1 MRALLKKIRRAF
13 SSGTLIDHYFRSK
26 SFRVSISL
34 LLSLALN
41 IVYLIFNLASGIKYG
56 SIEFIAVAMYYALH
70 ICIRYIILK
79 RSHIPLTEREERSA
93 CKRGGLLLL
102 FADVLITPMLILGAF
117 ASHAMQYSRLV
128 LIFLGVYAA
137 STLISATV
145 GIVVSGRENIP
156 MRRAAYCVKLASG
169 AVSGFNLASALLAN
183 FISDESASETL
194 TVIFGIIVFISV
206 LCLSFIMIFSTATA
220 ERSL

>member
-1 MRALLKKIRRAF
+1 MRALLYKIRRAF
-13 SSGTLIDHYFRSK
+13 SSGTLIDHYFQNK
-26 SFRVSISL
+26 SFRVSVSL

-41 IVYLIFNLASGIKYG
+41 VIYLIFNLASGIKYG
-56 SIEFIAVAMYYALH
+56 SIEFIAVSLYYALH

-79 RSHIPLTEREERSA
+79 RSHVPLTEREERSA
-93 CKRGGLLLL
+93 CKRGGFLLL

-117 ASHAMQYSRLV
+117 TEHAASYSTLV

-137 STLISATV
+137 SVLISATV
-145 GIVVSGRENIP
+145 GIIVSGRENVP

-183 FISDESASETL
+183 FIYDEGVSEML
-194 TVIFGIIVFISV
+194 TVVLGILVFVSV